1 MKRIKNLLFLITA
14 FGSLALAFSGC
25 HKEKITQWKCVLEE
39 DQEVVLTIDETT
51 DFVSTKTTPYPLSS
65 TDSFANS
72 LFSNGKVW
80 KIRGKKIL
88 LYDVNRQIVYSAVD
102 AGFWI
107 DIVSKTESTMDLE
120 VHQITWT
127 APYALGWKTKNYKF
141 DKVFQGH

>member
-1 MKRIKNLLFLITA
+1 MKRIKHLLFLIIA
-14 FGSLALAFSGC
+14 FSSLALAFSGC
-25 HKEKITQWKCVLEE
+25 HKEKITKWKCVLEE
-39 DQEVVLTIDETT
+39 GQEVVLTIDETT
-51 DFVSTKTTPYPLSS
+51 DFVLTKTTPYPLSS

-88 LYDVNRQIVYSAVD
+88 LYDVNRQIVCSAAD

-107 DIVSKTESTMDLE
+107 DIVSETGSTMELK

-127 APYALGWKTKNYKF
+127 DPYTLDWITKNYKF
-141 DKVFQGH
+141 DKVL